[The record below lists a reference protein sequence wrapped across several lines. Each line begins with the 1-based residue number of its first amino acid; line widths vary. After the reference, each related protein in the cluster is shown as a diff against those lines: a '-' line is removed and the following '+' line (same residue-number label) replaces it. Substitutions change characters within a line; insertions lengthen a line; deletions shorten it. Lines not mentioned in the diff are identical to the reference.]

1 MHGAL
6 GVFHRVHG
14 DGFGGQQSVIAFKT
28 IFCVKQ
34 FGFKLG
40 LFGYR
45 FLHSRPV
52 ARILNFEQEIPLLHD
67 LSFPETGGYDVA
79 GDAGLHSHPVNGF
92 HLADV
97 LLVHRAVNSGGFLDE
112 YGTGF
117 GCSPSRSSLGITRNK
132 QGKKQAGTGQQ
143 AEGRLP
149 MMRVFFHMVTV
160 NVVVKGIHNTAEIL
174 LVLLRQSAEQGI
186 QFFLH
191 AVEKHLEPGFAFL
204 GKADAQGTP
213 VAGILL
219 AVEQAFL
226 HHAVH
231 QQGGGGNAHAEIMG
245 KLFQGNAF
253 LAVGHQVVQGT
264 QGVHLPDGKPHDFL
278 VMALVHLIQVI
289 PFELV
294 KDRLEFVNG
303 GCDIRGSL
311 KHGGVMSKPVNCCQ
325 TKTNKV
331 EKLLLY

>member
-1 MHGAL
+1 
-6 GVFHRVHG
+6 
-14 DGFGGQQSVIAFKT
+14 
-28 IFCVKQ
+28 
-34 FGFKLG
+34 
-40 LFGYR
+40 
-45 FLHSRPV
+45 
-52 ARILNFEQEIPLLHD
+52 
-67 LSFPETGGYDVA
+67 
-79 GDAGLHSHPVNGF
+79 
-92 HLADV
+92 
-97 LLVHRAVNSGGFLDE
+97 
-112 YGTGF
+112 
-117 GCSPSRSSLGITRNK
+117 
-132 QGKKQAGTGQQ
+132 
-143 AEGRLP
+143 
-149 MMRVFFHMVTV
+149 MMRVFFHMVLFTV
-160 NVVVKGIHNTAEIL
+160 NVIVKGIHNTAEIL
-174 LVLLRQSAEQGI
+174 LVLLRQSVEQGI

-231 QQGGGGNAHAEIMG
+231 QQGGGGNAHAEIIG

-278 VMALVHLIQVI
+278 VMALIHLIQVI

-294 KDRLEFVNG
+294 EDRLEFVNG

-311 KHGGVMSKPVNCCQ
+311 KHEGVMSKPVNCCQ